1 MLDIYGYLTS
11 WAIYLAAGTLCYVL
25 FYRATRWIRPKL
37 LANLLRAVIFALI
50 YTPWTVAT
58 DQDLMAPAVMVILLD
73 MITVGPDAFV
83 RALVP
88 LVLAMLLAVAVAIGV
103 SLFGRGGRRTGQ
115 L

>member
-1 MLDIYGYLTS
+1 MLDIYGYLAS

-25 FYRATRWIRPKL
+25 FYRATRWIRPRL
-37 LANLLRAVIFALI
+37 IANLLRAIMIALI

-58 DQDLMAPAVMVILLD
+58 DQDLMAPAVIIVPLD

-88 LVLAMLLAVAVAIGV
+88 LVLAILLAVAVTIGI
-103 SLFGRGGRRTGQ
+103 SLFGRRS
-115 L
+115 

>member
-25 FYRATRWIRPKL
+25 FYRATRWIRPRL
-37 LANLLRAVIFALI
+37 LANLLRAVMIALI

-58 DQDLMAPAVMVILLD
+58 DQDLMAPAVIVILLD

-88 LVLAMLLAVAVAIGV
+88 LVLAILLAIAVAIGI
-103 SLFGRGGRRTGQ
+103 SLFNRGRHRSGQ

>member
-1 MLDIYGYLTS
+1 MLGIYGYLTS
-11 WAIYLAAGTLCYVL
+11 WAIYLVAGTLCYVL
-25 FYRATRWIRPKL
+25 FYRATRRIRPGL
-37 LANLLRAVIFALI
+37 LANLLRAVMIALI
-50 YTPWTVAT
+50 YTPWTVST

-88 LVLAMLLAVAVAIGV
+88 LMLATLLALAVAIAI
-103 SLFGRGGRRTGQ
+103 SLFSRGRRRSGQ